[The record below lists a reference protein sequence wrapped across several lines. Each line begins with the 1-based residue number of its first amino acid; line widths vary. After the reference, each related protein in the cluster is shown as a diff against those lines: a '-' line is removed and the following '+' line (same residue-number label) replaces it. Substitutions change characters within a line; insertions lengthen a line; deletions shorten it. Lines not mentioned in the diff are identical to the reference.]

1 MKRIRIIIIAIMLL
15 AATGAFAAG
24 GTGLA
29 VGGEAALSFAGTGGL
44 PTSAMLMLHFPRFP
58 LMLGIG
64 ANTTPAIGLT
74 ADYWAAE
81 GRIVSILDWYIGI
94 GGYLVLD
101 LNPADIS
108 LGARIPIG
116 LQIWPLRRTL
126 EIFIEVAPAV
136 GVSLIPTGFDWH
148 LQGALGLRIWF

>member
-1 MKRIRIIIIAIMLL
+1 MKRIIVFVIAVMLL

-29 VGGEAALSFAGTGGL
+29 VGGEASLSFAGTGGL
-44 PTSAMLMLHFPRFP
+44 PMSAMLMLHLPRFP

-64 ANTTPAIGLT
+64 ASLAPAIGLT
-74 ADYWAAE
+74 ADYWATQ
-81 GRIVSILDWYIGI
+81 GKIVSILDWYLGI
-94 GGYLVLD
+94 GGYLLLD
-101 LNPADIS
+101 FEPADIS

-116 LQIWPLRRTL
+116 LQIWPLGKSL

-148 LQGALGLRIWF
+148 LQGALGLRFWF